1 MKSLSK
7 LYCISLLLI
16 FCTLHGLAQQSY
28 TLSGSIVDKQKKEG
42 VSFAHVYLNGTSFGT
57 QADDKGNFMLK
68 NVPAGNYQFLIS
80 MVGYQPLAV
89 SISIHQDDKKLHFEM
104 LENITDLAEIK
115 VQGQRDR
122 IWERQIRQFENEYL
136 GRDIDRD
143 LVKILNREAIDF
155 DYDPST
161 KTLKASSKEPLL
173 IENKELGYLYHG
185 FLVGFEKAPRQLNFK
200 SSGYFE
206 ALNPSSNKEK
216 TQWEKNRKYVFQGSI
231 RHFLLALIHQSL
243 ANEGFYVTYYKENR
257 MSNPPPFK
265 MEEVLFTTNKP
276 GIYAIDLK
284 GIINV
289 EFDSPRQFSK
299 LKPKAKTILLESNGT
314 LVDPYAIEV
323 FGKMSESRMGNEL
336 PLDYVF
342 ELKK

>member
-1 MKSLSK
+1 MKSFTK
-7 LYCISLLLI
+7 LYCLFLLLI
-16 FCTLHGLAQQSY
+16 FGFMNGMAQHTY
-28 TLSGSIVDKQKKEG
+28 TLAGTILDKQKKEG

-57 QADDKGNFMLK
+57 QADDKGNFTLK

-80 MVGYQPLAV
+80 MVGFQALSVP
-89 SISIHQDDKKLHFEM
+89 ISVMQDIKNLHFDM
-104 LENITDLAEIK
+104 LENITDLVEIK

-122 IWERQIRQFENEYL
+122 VWERQIRQFENEFL

-155 DYDPST
+155 EFDPST

-206 ALNPSSNKEK
+206 ALNPISNKEK
-216 TQWEKNRKYVFQGSI
+216 AKWEKNRKYAFQGSI
-231 RHFLLALIHQSL
+231 RHFLLALMNQSL
-243 ANEGFYVTYYKENR
+243 TDEGFYVTYYKENR
-257 MSNPPPFK
+257 LSNPPPFK

-276 GIYAIDLK
+276 NIFAIDLK

-299 LKPKAKTILLESNGT
+299 LKPMAKTILVESNGT
-314 LVDPYAIEV
+314 LLDPYSIEV

-336 PLDYVF
+336 PLDYVY

>member
-1 MKSLSK
+1 MKSFTK
-7 LYCISLLLI
+7 LYCLFLLLI
-16 FCTLHGLAQQSY
+16 FSFMNGVAQHTY
-28 TLSGSIVDKQKKEG
+28 TLAGTILDKQKKEG

-57 QADDKGNFMLK
+57 QADDKGNFTLK
-68 NVPAGNYQFLIS
+68 NVLAGNYQFLIS
-80 MVGYQPLAV
+80 MVGFQALSVP
-89 SISIHQDDKKLHFEM
+89 ISVMQDIKNLHFDM
-104 LENITDLAEIK
+104 LENITDLVEIK

-122 IWERQIRQFENEYL
+122 VWERQIRQFENEFL

-155 DYDPST
+155 EFDPST

-206 ALNPSSNKEK
+206 ALNPISNKEK
-216 TQWEKNRKYVFQGSI
+216 AKWEKNRKYAFQGSI
-231 RHFLLALIHQSL
+231 RHFLLALMNQSL
-243 ANEGFYVTYYKENR
+243 TDEGFYVTYYKENR
-257 MSNPPPFK
+257 LSNPPPFK

-276 GIYAIDLK
+276 NIFAIDLK

-299 LKPKAKTILLESNGT
+299 LKPMAKTILVESNGT
-314 LVDPYAIEV
+314 LLDPYSIEV

-336 PLDYVF
+336 PLDYVY

>member
-1 MKSLSK
+1 MKSFTK
-7 LYCISLLLI
+7 LYCLFLLLI
-16 FCTLHGLAQQSY
+16 FSFMNGMAQHTY
-28 TLSGSIVDKQKKEG
+28 TLAGTIVDKQKKEG

-57 QADDKGNFMLK
+57 QADDKGNFTLK

-80 MVGYQPLAV
+80 MVGFQALSVP
-89 SISIHQDDKKLHFEM
+89 ISVMQDIKNLHFDM
-104 LENITDLAEIK
+104 LENITDLVEIK

-122 IWERQIRQFENEYL
+122 VWERQIRQFENEFL

-155 DYDPST
+155 EFDPST

-206 ALNPSSNKEK
+206 ALNPMSNKEK
-216 TQWEKNRKYVFQGSI
+216 AKWEKNRKYAFQGSI
-231 RHFLLALIHQSL
+231 RHFLLALMNQSL
-243 ANEGFYVTYYKENR
+243 TDEGFYVTYYKENR
-257 MSNPPPFK
+257 LSNPPPFK

-276 GIYAIDLK
+276 NIFAIDLK

-299 LKPKAKTILLESNGT
+299 LKPMAKTILVESNGT
-314 LVDPYAIEV
+314 LLDPYSIEV

-336 PLDYVF
+336 PLDYVY

>member
-1 MKSLSK
+1 MKSFTK
-7 LYCISLLLI
+7 LYCLFLLLI
-16 FCTLHGLAQQSY
+16 FSFMNGMAQHTY
-28 TLSGSIVDKQKKEG
+28 TLAGTIVDKQKKEG

-57 QADDKGNFMLK
+57 QADDKGNFTLK

-80 MVGYQPLAV
+80 MVGFQALSVP
-89 SISIHQDDKKLHFEM
+89 ISVMQDIKNLHFDM
-104 LENITDLAEIK
+104 LENITDLVEIK

-122 IWERQIRQFENEYL
+122 VWERQIRQFENEYL

-155 DYDPST
+155 DYDPSS
-161 KTLKASSKEPLL
+161 KTLKASAKEPLL

-185 FLVGFEKAPRQLNFK
+185 FLLGFEKAPRQLNFK

-206 ALNPSSNKEK
+206 ALNPMSNKEK
-216 TQWEKNRKYVFQGSI
+216 AKWEKNRKYAFQGSI
-231 RHFLLALIHQSL
+231 RHFLLALMNQSL
-243 ANEGFYVTYYKENR
+243 TDEGFYVTYYKENR
-257 MSNPPPFK
+257 LSNPPPFK

-276 GIYAIDLK
+276 NIFAIDLK
-284 GIINV
+284 SIINV

-299 LKPKAKTILLESNGT
+299 LKPMAKTILLESNGT
-314 LVDPYAIEV
+314 LLDPYSIEV

-336 PLDYVF
+336 PLDYVY

>member
-1 MKSLSK
+1 MKSLTK
-7 LYCISLLLI
+7 LYCLSLLLI
-16 FCTLHGLAQQSY
+16 LSFLNSLAQHTF
-28 TLSGSIVDKQKKEG
+28 TLSGIISDKQKKEG

-68 NVPAGNYQFLIS
+68 NVPSGNYQFLIS
-80 MVGYQPLAV
+80 MVGYQPLSV
-89 SISIHQDDKKLHFEM
+89 PISIQQDVKNLHFEM
-104 LENITDLAEIK
+104 LENITDLVEIK

-122 IWERQIRQFENEYL
+122 VWERQIRQFENEFL
-136 GRDIDRD
+136 GRAIDRD

-155 DYDPST
+155 EYDPST
-161 KTLKASSKEPLL
+161 KTLKASAKEPLL

-185 FLVGFEKAPRQLNFK
+185 FLVGFEKAPKQLNFK

-206 ALNPSSNKEK
+206 ALNPISNKEK
-216 TQWEKNRKYVFQGSI
+216 TQWEKNRKYAFQGSI

-299 LKPKAKTILLESNGT
+299 LKPMAKTILLESNGT
-314 LVDPYAIEV
+314 LVDPYSIEV
-323 FGKMSESRMGNEL
+323 YGKMSESRMGNEL
-336 PLDYVF
+336 PLDYVY